1 MDRVFYKTE
10 NFVAVVA
17 EEPHVSREEGGHIKI
32 RHKDSLY
39 DSRTD
44 LTPELAKEVYRLSML
59 VGEAMKT
66 GLRNRGIDLVRINYQ
81 ENGNWAYKKDKLP
94 IFQIHLY
101 GRAKNSKMQKWPESL
116 YFPDW
121 DSGFY
126 RNNESLNDE
135 DIAEIQKQ
143 IEILEKSEKYN
154 IINW

>member
-1 MDRVFYKTE
+1 
-10 NFVAVVA
+10 
-17 EEPHVSREEGGHIKI
+17 
-32 RHKDSLY
+32 
-39 DSRTD
+39 
-44 LTPELAKEVYRLSML
+44 
-59 VGEAMKT
+59 
-66 GLRNRGIDLVRINYQ
+66 
-81 ENGNWAYKKDKLP
+81 
-94 IFQIHLY
+94 
-101 GRAKNSKMQKWPESL
+101 MQKWPESL